1 MDLESTRTLQETL
14 TADFTFKLRLNF
26 HRLLCRSFHVLAV
39 SDNSPKEKLI
49 CLVCFVFVVI
59 VVFQQ
64 IVNRYRVARNS
75 CGFKFL
81 GFFKGDAYRS
91 IVSKYVFLLHVLNIK

>member
-1 MDLESTRTLQETL
+1 MLE
-14 TADFTFKLRLNF
+14 
-26 HRLLCRSFHVLAV
+26 V

-64 IVNRYRVARNS
+64 ILNRYRVARNS